1 MAEKI
6 YALASVLVHRN
17 LLSGHRMEMELLGL
31 RLEDP
36 PPLLPHPY
44 PPVPQNHLFAQS
56 KLKKS
61 LFLKVSLRSFLHNL
75 CPLPEILFC

>member
-36 PPLLPHPY
+36 PPFCLTLTFPSLKSSICSVETEKKF
-44 PPVPQNHLFAQS
+44 VPEGESEKFPAQPMPS
-56 KLKKS
+56 
-61 LFLKVSLRSFLHNL
+61 
-75 CPLPEILFC
+75 P